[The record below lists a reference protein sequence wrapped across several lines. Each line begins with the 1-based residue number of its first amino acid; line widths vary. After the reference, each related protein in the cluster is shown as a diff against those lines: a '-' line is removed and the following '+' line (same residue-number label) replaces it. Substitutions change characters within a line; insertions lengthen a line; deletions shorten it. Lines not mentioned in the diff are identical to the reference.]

1 MSWRPLGQHVGV
13 QRSPVRTLSDFA
25 RVVDAVLAE
34 PALTLAGVMGYEA
47 QIAGL
52 GDENPF
58 APLLNPAKKLIKSQ
72 STRDVAQRRGEIAE
86 LLKNRGVKLDRR
98 WAEAGA
104 ARQRASAATAA
115 ARRVVAGLNI

>member
-25 RVVDAVLAE
+25 RVVDAILAE
-34 PALTLAGVMGYEA
+34 PALHLAGVMGYEA

-58 APLLNPAKKLIKSQ
+58 APFLNPAKKLIKSQ

-86 LLKNRGVKLDRR
+86 LL
-98 WAEAGA
+98 GA
-104 ARQRASAATAA
+104 AACSSISSTAA
-115 ARRVVAGLNI
+115 APARSGRRRWSRGSPR